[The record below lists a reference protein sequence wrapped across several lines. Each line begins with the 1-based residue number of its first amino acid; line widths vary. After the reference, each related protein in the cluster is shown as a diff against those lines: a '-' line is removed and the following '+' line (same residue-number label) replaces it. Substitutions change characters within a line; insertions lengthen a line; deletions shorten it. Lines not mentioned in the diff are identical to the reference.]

1 MFECSQ
7 FDLVAYACPNRKHC
21 YACDDHR
28 FLGIGRLRF
37 HWGYCDK
44 YWVSDRALVRS
55 RGIRGETNAG
65 Y

>member
-28 FLGIGRLRF
+28 FLGIGRLRVI
-37 HWGYCDK
+37 Y
-44 YWVSDRALVRS
+44 V
-55 RGIRGETNAG
+55 
-65 Y
+65 